1 MKKQL
6 LIPIFIMG
14 VLANAQ
20 QKINTEELAK
30 IAVEEQAAY
39 NEAKIY
45 ERNNLSEYNFGEGV
59 NFHGFYNGIPVYFA
73 SDSRNQINSM
83 GVDYLYNNT
92 IPGVAVTGE
101 GMIVY
106 IWDGGAVRTTHQEF
120 TDRVTIVETGAVSD
134 HATGVAGVII
144 GAGINANAIGIANGA
159 NLKSL
164 NFTSGS
170 TTTEMTQQSNLAENS
185 DYMVSNHSYGSL
197 TGWHQNPNGQWFW
210 YGYPHLSETESAL
223 FGFYHPTDRVYD
235 NIAYS
240 APQHSIF
247 KSSGNNRNEG
257 PDGAVSHSVLDENGQ
272 WVVVNDGTTRPK
284 DCMENNGGYD
294 CLSYAGSNA
303 KNIILVGAVNPLGGN
318 NRYEEPSD
326 VIATWFSSY
335 GPTDD
340 GRIKPDVTAI
350 GSGVLGPTST
360 SDVAYTNWSGTS
372 FSSPAATGVGVLLQ
386 QIAKEKSGGTEYL
399 RSDMMKGLLTHT
411 ANESGPDLGPD
422 YKFGWGLIDALAA
435 AETYLNVNQNS
446 FTQNRILQNNATETL
461 TVTATGEEPLKVS
474 ITWLDPIGAPV
485 GQVVLNDRTPKLV
498 NDLDLRVSNGGT
510 TYFPWKLDP
519 ENPVAA
525 ATQGDNIVDNVEQVY
540 IENPV
545 AGQQYTITVSH
556 KGTLTNNSQ
565 NYALVIT
572 GVNSEMATSDVDLNK
587 AVTIYPNP
595 VADKLNIQ
603 IADKLTN
610 ATVRVFNPMG
620 QVVYQNE
627 HKSLSNTQSIDF
639 KSNPAGIY
647 MVYIK
652 SDEGTITKKV
662 IKNK

>member
-14 VLANAQ
+14 VLTNAQ
-20 QKINTEELAK
+20 QKVNQEELTK
-30 IAVEEQAAY
+30 IAIEEQAIY
-39 NEAKIY
+39 NDAKAL
-45 ERNNLSEYNFGEGV
+45 ERNNLSNFDMGEGV

-73 SDSRNQINSM
+73 SDSQSQINSM
-83 GVDYLYNNT
+83 DVDYLQNNT

-101 GMIVY
+101 GMMVY
-106 IWDGGAVRTTHQEF
+106 IWDGGAVRTSHQEF
-120 TDRVTIVETGAVSD
+120 TDRVTIVEAGSVSD

-144 GAGINANAIGIANGA
+144 SSGVNANAKGIAHGA

-164 NFTSGS
+164 NFTTGS
-170 TTTEMTQQSNLAENS
+170 TTAEMATQANLEENQS
-185 DYMVSNHSYGSL
+185 YMVSNHSYGSL
-197 TGWHQNPNGQWFW
+197 TGWYQNPSGQWFW

-235 NIAYS
+235 NIAYNS
-240 APQHSIF
+240 PQHSIF

-257 PDGAVSHSVLDENGQ
+257 PNGAVSHSVLDETGQ
-272 WVVVNDGTTRPK
+272 WVVVNDGTIRPK

-350 GSGVLGPTST
+350 GSNVLSPTST
-360 SDVAYTNWSGTS
+360 NDTAYTSWSGTS
-372 FSSPAATGVGVLLQ
+372 FSSPAAAGVGVLLQ
-386 QIAKEKSGGTEYL
+386 QVAKEHSNGTAYL

-411 ANESGPDLGPD
+411 ANESGTDLGPD
-422 YKFGWGLIDALAA
+422 YKFGWGLINALNAV
-435 AETYLNVNQNS
+435 ETFLNVNQNS
-446 FTQNRILQNNATETL
+446 IVQNKVLSSGNTETI
-461 TVTATGEEPLKVS
+461 TVTALGDEPLKVS
-474 ITWLDPIGAPV
+474 ITWLDPIGAPSA
-485 GQVVLNDRTPKLV
+485 QVVLNDRTPKLV
-498 NDLDLRVSNGGT
+498 HDLDLRVSNGGE

-519 ENPVAA
+519 ENPAAA
-525 ATQGDNIVDNVEQVY
+525 ATKGDNIVDNIEQVY
-540 IENPV
+540 IENPI
-545 AGQQYTITVSH
+545 AGQQYTITVSN
-556 KGTLTNNSQ
+556 KGNLLRDQ
-565 NYALVIT
+565 NYAFIVT
-572 GVNSEMATSDVDLNK
+572 GADAKLATNEVDLNK
-587 AVTIYPNP
+587 SVSIYPNP
-595 VADKLNIQ
+595 VVDKLNLQ
-603 IADKLTN
+603 ISDKLTN

-620 QVVYQNE
+620 QVIYQNDY
-627 HKSLSNTQSIDF
+627 KSLTNIQNIDF
-639 KSNPAGIY
+639 KSIPSGIY

-662 IKNK
+662 IKK

>member
-14 VLANAQ
+14 ILTNAQ
-20 QKINTEELAK
+20 QKVNTEELQK
-30 IAVEEQAAY
+30 IASEEQAIY

-45 ERNNLSEYNFGEGV
+45 ERNNLSQYNFGEGV
-59 NFHGFYNGIPVYFA
+59 NFHGFYNGIPVYLA
-73 SDSRNQINSM
+73 SDSQTQINSM
-83 GVDYLYNNT
+83 DVDYLYDNA
-92 IPGVAVTGE
+92 IPGVAVTGD
-101 GMIVY
+101 GMMVY

-120 TDRVTIVETGAVSD
+120 GDRVTIVEDGSTSD

-144 GAGINANAIGIANGA
+144 SEGVNPGAKGIAFGA

-164 NFTSGS
+164 NFSSGS
-170 TTTEMTQQSNLAENS
+170 TTSEIATQSNLEENS
-185 DYMVSNHSYGSL
+185 EYMVSNHSYGSL
-197 TGWHQNPNGQWFW
+197 TGWYQNPSGQWFW

-223 FGFYHPTDRVYD
+223 FGFYHPTDRIYD
-235 NIAYS
+235 NVAYN

-257 PDGAVSHSVLDENGQ
+257 PTGAVSHQAFDENGQ
-272 WVVVNDGTTRPK
+272 WVVVNDGTVRPR
-284 DCMENNGGYD
+284 DCMANNGGYD

-303 KNIILVGAVNPLGGN
+303 KNIILVGAVNPLGGS

-350 GSGVLGPTST
+350 GSGVLSPTS
-360 SDVAYTNWSGTS
+360 SSNQAYSSWAGTS
-372 FSSPAATGVGVLLQ
+372 FSSPAAAGVGVLLQ
-386 QIAKEKSGGTEYL
+386 QIAKESSGGSSYL

-411 ANESGPDLGPD
+411 ANESGADLGPD
-422 YKFGWGLIDALAA
+422 YKFGWGLIDALEA
-435 AETYLNVNQNS
+435 AETYLNTNGNS
-446 FTQNRILQNNATETL
+446 FVENKILENNNTETI
-461 TVTATGEEPLKVS
+461 TVTALGDEPLKVS
-474 ITWLDPIGAPV
+474 ITWLDPIGSPV

-498 NDLDLRVSNGGT
+498 NDLDLRVADNET
-510 TYFPWKLDP
+510 TYYPWKLDP
-519 ENPVAA
+519 ENPTAA
-525 ATQGDNIVDNVEQVY
+525 ATQGDNIVDNIEQVY

-545 AGQQYTITVSH
+545 AGQQYIISVSH
-556 KGTLTNNSQ
+556 KGTLKNDSQ
-565 NYALVIT
+565 NYAFIAT
-572 GVNSEMATSDVDLNK
+572 GVDAKLATNEVNLDKSVS
-587 AVTIYPNP
+587 IYPNP
-595 VADKLNIQ
+595 IVDKLNLKIS
-603 IADKLTN
+603 DKLTN
-610 ATVRVFNPMG
+610 TNIKIFNTMG
-620 QVVYQNE
+620 QVVYQNDF
-627 HKSLSNTQSIDF
+627 KSLTNSQSIDF

-662 IKNK
+662 IKQ